1 MWTRMLARADRWQ
14 RRHPMVAF
22 PYAVLRKYDDDE
34 AGRDAALIAYYGFL
48 SVFPLLLL
56 GVAVVSRALV
66 GDAELRQ
73 RVVDAIVPA
82 TLRSTVDDAL
92 AALPTSTLPF
102 TIGLIGL
109 LFSASGVVY
118 SVDRAVNHIAAVPR
132 WARVNVVVR
141 LVRALVTV
149 AILLAGVVAVGV
161 LTVAVAA
168 VPGLPMTGRV
178 VGALGTCLVAFVVL
192 VACSRMLLDRP
203 APLRSLW
210 PAAVVGAVAVTAMLN
225 LGAVLLTV
233 LVTGAGPVYGGFA
246 TVAAIFTLLTLISRV
261 LVYAAEAA
269 AVHHAR
275 LWPRALDPTRPT
287 EADAR
292 ALLLLCREQ
301 APAAFRIEAF
311 QVDASLRA
319 ADAADAADESAD
331 RSGVPG
337 EHLPDDRRAEER
349 EGQHVQP
356 ADVGEREADRSVP
369 LDADVHG
376 PRQHD
381 RRDGPQ
387 RDHHQGEQ
395 AAAGHEQARRHRT
408 AQDQPRHQHGE
419 PEVGE

>member
-1 MWTRMLARADRWQ
+1 MWTRILARADRWQ
-14 RRHPMVAF
+14 RRHPAVAF

-102 TIGLIGL
+102 TVGLIGL

-141 LVRALVTV
+141 LARALVTV

-168 VPGLPMTGRV
+168 LPGLPMTGRV
-178 VGALGTCLVAFVVL
+178 LGALGTCLVAFAVL
-192 VACSRMLLDRP
+192 LACSKMLLDRP

-225 LGAVLLTV
+225 VGAVLLTV

-246 TVAAIFTLLTLISRV
+246 TVAGIFTLLTLISRV

-269 AVHHAR
+269 ALHHAR
-275 LWPRALDPTRPT
+275 LWPRSLDPSLPT

-301 APAAFRIEAF
+301 APAAVRIEA
-311 QVDASLRA
+311 VRIDAVRIDA
-319 ADAADAADESAD
+319 PPRPADAA
-331 RSGVPG
+331 RN
-337 EHLPDDRRAEER
+337 
-349 EGQHVQP
+349 
-356 ADVGEREADRSVP
+356 
-369 LDADVHG
+369 
-376 PRQHD
+376 
-381 RRDGPQ
+381 
-387 RDHHQGEQ
+387 
-395 AAAGHEQARRHRT
+395 
-408 AQDQPRHQHGE
+408 QPRHEPGE
-419 PEVGE
+419 PVQPRPAPRRAGRGGSAET

>member
-14 RRHPMVAF
+14 RRHPVLAF
-22 PYAVLRKYDDDE
+22 PFAVLRKYDDDE

-92 AALPTSTLPF
+92 AALPTSTLAF
-102 TIGLIGL
+102 TLGLIGL

-118 SVDRAVNHIAAVPR
+118 SVDRALNHIAAVPR

-149 AILLAGVVAVGV
+149 TILLSGVVAVGV

-168 VPGLPMTGRV
+168 LPGLPMTGRV
-178 VGALGTCLVAFVVL
+178 LGALGTCLVVFAVL
-192 VACSRMLLDRP
+192 LACARMLLDRP

-210 PAAVVGAVAVTAMLN
+210 PAAVVGAAAVTAVLN
-225 LGAVLLTV
+225 VGAVLLTA

-246 TVAAIFTLLTLISRV
+246 TVAGIFTLLTLISRV

-275 LWPRALDPTRPT
+275 LWPRALDPSRPT

-301 APAAFRIEAF
+301 APAVAFRIEAVRIEAF
-311 QVDASLRA
+311 RIEASPRP
-319 ADAADAADESAD
+319 ADEPAD
-331 RSGVPG
+331 HPGVPG
-337 EHLPDDRRAEER
+337 EHLADDGGAEER

-356 ADVGEREADRSVP
+356 GDVGEREADRSVP
-369 LDADVHG
+369 VDADLHG
-376 PRQHD
+376 ARQQH
-381 RRDGPQ
+381 RRGRPQ
-387 RDHHQGEQ
+387 PDHHEGEQ
-395 AAAGHEQARRHRT
+395 AAAGHEQAGRHRP
-408 AQDQPRHQHGE
+408 AQNQPRHQHGE
-419 PEVGE
+419 SEVGH